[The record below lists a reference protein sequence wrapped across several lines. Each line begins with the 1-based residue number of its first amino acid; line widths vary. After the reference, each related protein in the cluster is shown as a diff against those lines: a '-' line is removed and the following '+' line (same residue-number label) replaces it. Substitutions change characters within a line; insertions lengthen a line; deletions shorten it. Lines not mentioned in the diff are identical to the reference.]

1 MNFKIDSFKIRINSY
16 EFQEILKFVK
26 FEFSIYAAII
36 PTLSFFTGRMP
47 FLLPNQQCQ
56 STEGM
61 NVYRL
66 LRI

>member
-36 PTLSFFTGRMP
+36 PTLSFLQAGC
-47 FLLPNQQCQ
+47 LSCCLIN
-56 STEGM
+56 SVKALEA
-61 NVYRL
+61 
-66 LRI
+66 